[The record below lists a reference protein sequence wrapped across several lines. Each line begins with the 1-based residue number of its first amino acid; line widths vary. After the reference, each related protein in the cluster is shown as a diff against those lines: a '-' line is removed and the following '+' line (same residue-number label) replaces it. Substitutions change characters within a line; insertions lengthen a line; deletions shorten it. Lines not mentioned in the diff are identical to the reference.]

1 MPPNSIGLTGAP
13 TVHRLHVRM
22 ATILVIDDIPSSR
35 QRLVDLLVQAGH
47 EVMSAAGGEEGL
59 ALARSQVP
67 DLIVT
72 DLLLPG
78 IDGYRLAHRI
88 RNDRHLT
95 RTPMLFCTQTYLVHE
110 AHTLAVSCGNA
121 GAIDK
126 AAGEEE
132 FQAEVVRLLSAR
144 MGTAAAADSADP
156 PPVRELVRTVSTPAD
171 KLRFANARFRSLV
184 DLASRCGTEHDAD
197 LLMLA
202 YCERARALV
211 AARYAVIALP
221 SPDDGE
227 TIDYLL
233 CQADGQTVRA
243 ETSGRFGTAL
253 MNLLGDQRSG
263 RLGPLPGSPEA
274 VGMPAAHPPVNFL
287 LGAPVKTASRMYG
300 WLYVVDRIDGE
311 SFDDDDERIILSLA
325 AMLGTLYD
333 NSRLVRE
340 LEVKA
345 ELLRLDREREEFFA
359 AMAHDLKAPLI
370 GADRTLSYLMDKID
384 RESQPEEARLL
395 AILKES
401 NDGLLRM
408 VASLMDAYRYET
420 GLKSLNYQDLDLES
434 VVNSCV
440 DEFRPLAA
448 GKRLSLEF
456 TPAPEKIVVCADLLA
471 VRRLITNLLSNA
483 IKFTEEEGLIVV
495 STSQQQDAVVV
506 EVWNSGPGIPLED
519 RQNLFQRFWRPKR
532 SRRCSFGTGLGLYLC
547 KQIAESHGGTIS
559 YDPES
564 DGTKFSVTLPRRPA
578 FLRATLK

>member
-1 MPPNSIGLTGAP
+1 
-13 TVHRLHVRM
+13 M

-35 QRLVDLLVQAGH
+35 QRLVNLLAQAGH
-47 EVMSAAGGEEGL
+47 EVMPASGGEEGL

-67 DLIVT
+67 DLIVA

-95 RTPMLFCTQTYLVHE
+95 HTPMLFCTQTYLVHE
-110 AHTLAVSCGNA
+110 AHALAVSCGNA

-126 AAGEEE
+126 AAEEE
-132 FQAEVVRLLSAR
+132 EIQAEVARLLSR
-144 MGTAAAADSADP
+144 RTAAEVADNTEPDQ
-156 PPVRELVRTVSTPAD
+156 VRELTRTVSTPAD

-197 LLMLA
+197 LLMLT

-221 SPDDGE
+221 SPESCE
-227 TIDYLL
+227 TVDYLL

-243 ETSGRFGTAL
+243 ETTGGFGAAL
-253 MNLLGDQRSG
+253 MDLLGDQRSA
-263 RLGPLPGSPEA
+263 RFGPLPGSPEA
-274 VGMPAAHPPVNFL
+274 LGMPAAHPPVNFL
-287 LGAPVKTASRMYG
+287 LGAPVRTASRMYG

-325 AMLGTLYD
+325 AMLGTLFD
-333 NSRLVRE
+333 NSRLIRE
-340 LEVKA
+340 LEVQA

-359 AMAHDLKAPLI
+359 AMTHDLKAPLT
-370 GADRTLSYLMDKID
+370 GADRTLSYLLDKLD
-384 RESQPEEARLL
+384 RESRPEEARLL

-434 VVNSCV
+434 LVNSCM

-448 GKRLSLEF
+448 GKRLALEF
-456 TPAPEKIVVCADLLA
+456 TQAPEKIVVCADLLA
-471 VRRLITNLLSNA
+471 MRRLMTNLLSNA
-483 IKFTEEEGLIVV
+483 IKFTEEQGRIVV
-495 STSQQQDAVVV
+495 SASQQQDAVVV
-506 EVWNSGPGIPLED
+506 EVWNSGPGIPQED
-519 RQNLFQRFWRPKR
+519 RQDLFQRFWRPKR

-559 YDPES
+559 YDPDS

-578 FLRATLK
+578 YLRATLK